1 MLYPKQSQTREVMSL
16 NGLWN
21 FKIDK
26 DNIGKNEKWYQK
38 KLEEADLMAVPASYN
53 DITVNKDVKYHVGD
67 VWYEK
72 YTYIPKSWADK
83 KVMFR
88 VGSASHNSIVYINGE
103 EVTRYIGGFLPY
115 EADITD
121 YVQWDQKNHI
131 VVCVNNELTWQSFPP
146 GETKLIE
153 DEYGNTYKKITQ
165 QHDFFNYAGIHR
177 PVYLYTRP
185 KNYIEDITVKTDV
198 QEHAGIIAYDVK
210 TINNTDVSMQVEVK
224 IYDEDNKQVATMLGA
239 SGSIKIDSPNLWQPG
254 KAYLYRME
262 VELTDALDK
271 ENTLID
277 QYDLEIGIRKVEI
290 KDGQF
295 LVNNKPVYF
304 QGFGKHEDMD
314 IKGKGLDHAMNLRD
328 FELMDWIGANS
339 FRTSHY
345 PYAEEVLDLADRHG
359 ILVIGE
365 VPAVGML
372 GQSVPAVGELDG
384 VFRED
389 KINDATLKE
398 HIRLTKEMIAR
409 DKNHP
414 SVVMWSLANEA
425 STMEEKA
432 EPYFKTLVEA
442 TRKMDDRP
450 LLNVNLMLIEP
461 GKCNVSKYF
470 DVIGLN
476 LYFGWYSE
484 RGNIEAGSKRL
495 KVWLEQW
502 YEAEGKPMI
511 VTEYGVDTIPGLHKL
526 PSIMFTEEY
535 QVEFLDSY
543 HKIFDELPCVI
554 GEHVWNFADFMTG
567 EDIVRI
573 DGNKKGVFTRQRQP
587 KMIAHELRKRWKFE
601 RR

>member
-1 MLYPKQSQTREVMSL
+1 
-16 NGLWN
+16 
-21 FKIDK
+21 
-26 DNIGKNEKWYQK
+26 
-38 KLEEADLMAVPASYN
+38 
-53 DITVNKDVKYHVGD
+53 
-67 VWYEK
+67 
-72 YTYIPKSWADK
+72 
-83 KVMFR
+83 
-88 VGSASHNSIVYINGE
+88 
-103 EVTRYIGGFLPY
+103 
-115 EADITD
+115 
-121 YVQWDQKNHI
+121 
-131 VVCVNNELTWQSFPP
+131 
-146 GETKLIE
+146 
-153 DEYGNTYKKITQ
+153 
-165 QHDFFNYAGIHR
+165 
-177 PVYLYTRP
+177 
-185 KNYIEDITVKTDV
+185 
-198 QEHAGIIAYDVK
+198 
-210 TINNTDVSMQVEVK
+210 
-224 IYDEDNKQVATMLGA
+224 
-239 SGSIKIDSPNLWQPG
+239 
-254 KAYLYRME
+254 ME
-262 VELTDALDK
+262 VELTDASDRD
-271 ENTLID
+271 NTLID

-295 LVNNKPVYF
+295 LVNDKPVYF